1 MRFSHNAFPT
11 SPDIQDAPY
20 EGLSK
25 GEYITIEI
33 MKALVSTGKY
43 DPYDD
48 HSVYDL
54 VTNTRDLLKASR
66 LVFESPEFEA
76 LDNS

>member
-25 GEYITIEI
+25 GEYITIEL

-48 HSVYDL
+48 QSVYDL
-54 VTNTRDLLKASR
+54 VVNTRELLKASR
-66 LVFESPEFEA
+66 EVFESPEFEA
-76 LDNS
+76 VEMS